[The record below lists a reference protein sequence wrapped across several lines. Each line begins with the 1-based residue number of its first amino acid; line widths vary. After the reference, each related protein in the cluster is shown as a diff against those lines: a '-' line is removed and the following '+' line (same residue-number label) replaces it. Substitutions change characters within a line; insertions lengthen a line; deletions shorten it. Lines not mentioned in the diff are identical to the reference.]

1 MGFLAGNGQTRFARR
16 ITWTFMI
23 LVGLAAAAVY
33 MTQDRPV
40 QQAHSE
46 DNHAASHRPLPAAP
60 PQPRVLATPP
70 VKTPTPTPVILPV
83 PKPPKPTPRKRP
95 TSLSPDELFRFA
107 SPAVV
112 QVLASMKNSPADS
125 QGSGFFV
132 SADGLLVTNF
142 HCIQGA
148 RNARIVTADGRRFVV
163 KGVLAYNAKADLA
176 LLKVSG
182 RVKTYLSLAKD
193 RPPRVGTRVFAIGN
207 PKGLTNT
214 LSDGMIS
221 GLRAMAGE
229 VHFLQTTAPISQGSS
244 GGPLLT
250 ADGKVVGV
258 TTATY
263 TDGQNLNLAVPAAEV
278 RILINGRGRLQSIAD
293 VSGGQRLERAPA
305 NMREAVRK
313 ALMVKDGLRTASPM
327 VDKLLAAYRNDP
339 YVWYLSAIRWELWA
353 IKTRDD
359 SLFDR
364 AYADYRTVYKL
375 APDSNL
381 GRKADKRMY
390 NLRIR

>member
-23 LVGLAAAAVY
+23 LASLAAAVVY

-46 DNHAASHRPLPAAP
+46 DNHAARHRPIPTAP

-70 VKTPTPTPVILPV
+70 VKTPTPTPVIQPV

-95 TSLSPDELFRFA
+95 TQLSPDELFRLA

-112 QVLASMKNSPADS
+112 QVLASMKNSPASS

-132 SADGLLVTNF
+132 SGDGLLVTNF

-148 RNARIVTADGRRFVV
+148 RNARIVTADGGRFVV
-163 KGVLAYNAKADLA
+163 KGVLAHNAKADLA

-182 RVKTYLSLAKD
+182 RVKAYLSLAKD
-193 RPPRVGTRVFAIGN
+193 RPPPVGTRVFAIGN

-229 VHFLQTTAPISQGSS
+229 VHFLQTTAPISHGSS

-278 RILINGRGRLQSIAD
+278 RKLMKNASALLPIAD
-293 VSGGQRLERAPA
+293 ISGQRVEPAPINLKQA
-305 NMREAVRK
+305 ARE
-313 ALMVKDGLRTASPM
+313 ALMVKRDLKAAGRIIDRLT
-327 VDKLLAAYRNDP
+327 AAYKTDP
-339 YVWYLSAIRWELWA
+339 GVWYLSALRWEMKA
-353 IKTRDD
+353 AKDRNDD
-359 SLFDR
+359 LLDK
-364 AYADYRTVYKL
+364 AYADYRTAYKL
-375 APDSNL
+375 DPDSNL
-381 GRKADKRMY
+381 GRAADKRMY
-390 NLRIR
+390 ELRTR